1 MIINKINQSFTRVL
15 SNISWRNKI
24 LGLTIFFSTCL
35 VILSITTGYTVLN
48 VVKESKEATETTSER
63 ISAANRV
70 SEAVLTMSRDQALLI
85 LETDRKATRLASIQ
99 AIKASSDL
107 DEMSHKLKSVISDN
121 QLVLRL
127 VELRESIK
135 PIQLDIIKAARK
147 NDDVLALKQA
157 KSIEQITHEIEA
169 LIFAIVN
176 EQQMIL
182 RETLDNQEQIT
193 LEKVIT
199 LGVFTA
205 VFIVFSI
212 IFSVYASFIVVKPMK
227 MLELSMQSLSEGD
240 LRMNSPSEVGSDEVG
255 RMVNATCR
263 TVKNLH
269 EIVGKISD
277 GSRVVTEEAST
288 VNSTADGIRNDAD
301 LVHAGIDTIKHDADR
316 MNHTTQRAMQQL
328 GDAANKAQETAD
340 TAQNATLKLSET
352 TRRFEDF
359 QNTIEHTAN
368 VTQELSSTAEMI
380 TSITGTIRDISEQTN
395 LLALN
400 AAIEAAR
407 AGEQGRGFAVVADE
421 VRVLAT
427 RTDNATAEIS
437 SLIEKVSSHVAKTVE
452 MLQTTVVNSRE
463 NIQGLRDVSEITV
476 DNGSKATFMRSIMD
490 DVVQM
495 MSEQEDSLQNIIQ
508 SVGSLVAS
516 SESTKSQAH
525 LLQSLSEN
533 LNSAADNLGKSVDKF
548 KL

>member
-1 MIINKINQSFTRVL
+1 MINRINQSFTRVL

-24 LGLTIFFSTCL
+24 LGLTTFFSICL
-35 VILSITTGYTVLN
+35 VILSIAAGYTVLD
-48 VVKESKEATETTSER
+48 VVKESKKTTETTSEK

-70 SEAVLTMSRDQALLI
+70 SEAVLAMSRDQALLI

-99 AIKASSDL
+99 AIKASADL
-107 DEMSHKLKSVISDN
+107 DEILHELKIVISDN

-127 VELRESIK
+127 VELRENIK
-135 PIQLDIIKAARK
+135 PNQLDIIKAARSN
-147 NDDVLALKQA
+147 NDELALKYS
-157 KSIEQITHEIEA
+157 KSIEQTAGEIEA

-176 EQQMIL
+176 EQQMLL
-182 RETLDNQEQIT
+182 RETLEEHEQLTIK
-193 LEKVIT
+193 KVIT
-199 LGVFTA
+199 LGIFTA
-205 VFIVFSI
+205 VFIVLSI
-212 IFSVYASFIVVKPMK
+212 IFSVYASFVVTKPMK
-227 MLELSMQSLSEGD
+227 MLETSMQSLSEGD
-240 LRMNSPSEVGSDEVG
+240 LRMEPPSEVGSDEVG

-301 LVHAGIDTIKHDADR
+301 LLYAGIDTIKNDADR

-328 GDAANKAQETAD
+328 GEAANKAQETAD
-340 TAQNATLKLSET
+340 TAQNATEKLSDT
-352 TRRFEDF
+352 TQRFEDF

-437 SLIEKVSSHVAKTVE
+437 SLIDKVSSHVAKTVE

-463 NIQGLRDVSEITV
+463 NIQGLHDVSEITV
-476 DNGSKATFMRSIMD
+476 ENGNKATYMRSTMD
-490 DVVQM
+490 DVVRM
-495 MSEQEDSLQNIIQ
+495 MSEQENSLQNIIQ

-525 LLQSLSEN
+525 SLQSLSEN